1 MNDIIIHTYGFFGR
15 ETSENCDGSLR
26 KKYVSTCT
34 FLLPSYPGK
43 IKTDHPMSSHSHL
56 VDLLSR
62 KKYSLTF
69 LLSPAC
75 RESGEH

>member
-1 MNDIIIHTYGFFGR
+1 MDFLGR

-26 KKYVSTCT
+26 KKYVSTS
-34 FLLPSYPGK
+34 LLLSYPGK
-43 IKTDHPMSSHSHL
+43 NKTNHPMSSHSHL

-69 LLSPAC
+69 LLSPAF